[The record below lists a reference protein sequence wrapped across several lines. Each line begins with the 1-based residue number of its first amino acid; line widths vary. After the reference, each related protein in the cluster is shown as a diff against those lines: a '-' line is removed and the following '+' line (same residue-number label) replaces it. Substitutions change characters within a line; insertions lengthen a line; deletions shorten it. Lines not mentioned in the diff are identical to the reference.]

1 MSDPRIHDTSDTMSD
16 RTSPNRRGLLLSTVG
31 CVVAPLAG
39 CVGTPP
45 RTDGGT
51 ATRDV
56 RVIAHRGCADQY
68 PENTVLAAERSA
80 PYVDMIEVDVQ
91 RCGSGEL
98 VVFHDDELDRLTDAT
113 GSVAT
118 TDWERLR
125 ELTVLD
131 SEQHIPLLSD
141 LLDAV
146 PADTAVNVELKHEG
160 MAADVMD
167 AASAVENE
175 ILFSSFSAT
184 ALREIRERDDAA
196 SLALVVADSPEISR
210 SIAAD
215 LGCVAVHPDYEL
227 VLGTEFVA
235 RAHEDGFA
243 VNAWTVDDEETAA
256 ALVEAG
262 VDGLFVDRW
271 DVV

>member
-1 MSDPRIHDTSDTMSD
+1 MID
-16 RTSPNRRGLLLSTVG
+16 RTRRTCLASTIG
-31 CVVAPLAG
+31 CVVSPLTG
-39 CVGTPP
+39 CVEGAHP

-51 ATRDV
+51 TSRDV
-56 RVIAHRGCADQY
+56 RVIGHRGCAEQY
-68 PENTVLAAERSA
+68 PENTLLAVERSA
-80 PYVDMIEVDVQ
+80 PHVDMVEVDVQ

-98 VVFHDDELDRLTDAT
+98 VVFHDDELGRLTDAT
-113 GSVAT
+113 GSVST
-118 TDWERLR
+118 TGWDRLR

-146 PADTAVNVELKHEG
+146 PVDTAVNVELKHEG
-160 MAADVMD
+160 MADDVLG

-184 ALREIRERDDAA
+184 ALREIRDRDDDAA
-196 SLALVVADSPEISR
+196 LALVVADSPEIGR

-215 LGCVAVHPDYEL
+215 LDCVAVHPDYEL
-227 VLGTEFVA
+227 VLGTEFVT

-243 VNAWTVDDEETAA
+243 VNAWTVDDEATATR
-256 ALVEAG
+256 LVEAG